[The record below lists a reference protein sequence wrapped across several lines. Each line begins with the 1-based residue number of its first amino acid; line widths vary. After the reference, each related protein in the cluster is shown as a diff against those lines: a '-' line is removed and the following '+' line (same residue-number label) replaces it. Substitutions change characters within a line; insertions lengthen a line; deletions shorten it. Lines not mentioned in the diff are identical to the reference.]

1 MEHVTRFHHTRTG
14 RAGRRKGRPDPPGR
28 SGGRRERRDRGHR
41 VPVPKRKEITSFDA
55 GEPFLLRGGHLP
67 GTLLQHRPKV
77 GKLDEQ
83 PGQFL
88 HGDLFTGERTLPQR
102 QAAVADP
109 LVAVER
115 RIPGVAVR
123 HGRGAEGDRPVQ
135 KQSTKKQEDME

>member
-1 MEHVTRFHHTRTG
+1 MEHGTRFHHTRTG

-28 SGGRRERRDRGHR
+28 SGGRRERRDGFLRI
-41 VPVPKRKEITSFDA
+41 PAPKRKEITAFDA

-77 GKLDEQ
+77 GKLDAQ